1 MTYTNHLIVITH
13 LKVFRLS
20 FSENRST
27 KNCSHNFNEFVSFF
41 FVAILTDMHPTII
54 SGLKNLRVLKTTR
67 SSFVDFVNDEY
78 RSLPDMQDR
87 LFRYYLL
94 LSNQI
99 YYKVMTHRSFSNFV
113 FLFFFTHSVLA

>member
-1 MTYTNHLIVITH
+1 MNLCF
-13 LKVFRLS
+13 L
-20 FSENRST
+20 
-27 KNCSHNFNEFVSFF
+27 

-94 LSNQI
+94 LSNILQG
-99 YYKVMTHRSFSNFV
+99 Y
-113 FLFFFTHSVLA
+113 